1 MKFEKN
7 AIINQII
14 SKSSRMRSAF
24 RGAIVYASIV
34 NFILVAVFFYRP
46 IYLIAVFFHILV
58 YFILI
63 AVFLYLLV
71 NVILIA
77 LLVNYILIAV
87 FFLLITFVLVI
98 VDFFLEDLVFVGF
111 LVGECFRHHLGR
123 ALRRVGDFLHER
135 RFPVCQLNDGTGTRM
150 TVVIRF

>member
-1 MKFEKN
+1 MKFENN

-58 YFILI
+58 SF
-63 AVFLYLLV
+63 
-71 NVILIA
+71 ILIA
-77 LLVNYILIAV
+77 LLVSFILIAV
-87 FFLLITFVLVI
+87 FFLLVTIVLVI

-135 RFPVCQLNDGTGTRM
+135 RFAVCQLNDGTGTRM

>member
-1 MKFEKN
+1 MMKFENN

-14 SKSSRMRSAF
+14 SKSSWTRSAF
-24 RGAIVYASIV
+24 RGAIFWASIV

-77 LLVNYILIAV
+77 LLVNYILIAG
-87 FFLLITFVLVI
+87 FFLVT
-98 VDFFLEDLVFVGF
+98 VDFFLEDFVFVGF

-135 RFPVCQLNDGTGTRM
+135 RFAVGQLNDGTGTRM

>member
-77 LLVNYILIAV
+77 LLVNFILIAV
-87 FFLLITFVLVI
+87 FFLLI

-135 RFPVCQLNDGTGTRM
+135 RFAVCQLDDGTGTRM